1 MHRDENLTY
10 KTYSR
15 IFLKL
20 LPILLSLILFSC
32 DKNRKDDIPQ
42 TSKKENFIIKEYDE
56 LPVKRGL
63 YADHYPTSNERRI
76 DLFMKHID
84 SIGGCYIGVGT
95 DQNLSFIA
103 KAKSE
108 FAWLM
113 DFDPVIVRVNKIHIL
128 FLQLAPDYAEFKRLW
143 LRKNKKESFELV
155 KKHLEKEPDYE
166 IIKQAWET
174 AHQNY
179 SGVTER
185 LNEIEYMNKAFGLIT
200 FSNSA
205 EEYSYV
211 RTMAVEGRL
220 QALNGDLMGSKS
232 LLSVANAATKMNCP
246 VRILYMSNAE
256 EYFRYPENFRKNV
269 SAMPTDSKSL
279 VIRTMTS
286 GTLNTFGFPEGE
298 KYPDTYPFHY
308 NLQPIENLKL
318 WMNFRAYISSVAMLQ
333 KRTTLEKGFSIL
345 TATPQESGFVESGDI
360 VKKPP
365 GKW

>member
-1 MHRDENLTY
+1 MKYFILALLT
-10 KTYSR
+10 
-15 IFLKL
+15 F
-20 LPILLSLILFSC
+20 ILLDC
-32 DKNRKDDIPQ
+32 DKNRKEAPSSDRKEFFQIKDYDD
-42 TSKKENFIIKEYDE
+42 

-76 DLFMKHID
+76 DFFMKPIE

-128 FLQLAPDYAEFKRLW
+128 FLQIAPTYSDFKNLW
-143 LRKNKKESFELV
+143 LRKNKKESYLLV
-155 KKHLEKEPDYE
+155 VKHFEKEPDFE

-185 LNEIEYMNKAFGLIT
+185 LTEIEYMNKTFGLIT
-200 FSNSA
+200 FSNSP
-205 EEYSYV
+205 EEYSYI
-211 RTMAVEGRL
+211 RNMAIEGRI
-220 QALNGDLMGSKS
+220 QALNGDLMGTKS
-232 LLSVANAATKMNCP
+232 MASIASAAKQMNCP

-256 EYFRYPENFRKNV
+256 EYFRYPENFRKNILGL
-269 SAMPTDSKSL
+269 PTDSKSL

-286 GTLNTFGFPEGE
+286 GTKATFGYPDGE

-308 NLQPIENLKL
+308 NIQPIDNLKI
-318 WMNFRAYISSVAMLQ
+318 WMGFKAYISSVAMLQ

-345 TATPQESGFVESGDI
+345 NATPLESGFVETGDI
-360 VKKPP
+360 TKKPP
-365 GKW
+365 GAW

>member
-1 MHRDENLTY
+1 MKLLL
-10 KTYSR
+10 
-15 IFLKL
+15 IFL
-20 LPILLSLILFSC
+20 SLFLISC
-32 DKNRKDDIPQ
+32 DKNRKEDIPKS
-42 TSKKENFIIKEYDE
+42 SKKEFFIIKEHDE

-108 FAWLM
+108 YAWLM

-128 FLQLAPDYAEFKRLW
+128 FLQIAPDYAEFKRLW

-155 KKHLEKEPDYE
+155 KKHLEKESDFE

-185 LNEIEYMNKAFGLIT
+185 LNEIEYMNKTFGLIT
-200 FSNSA
+200 FSNNP
-205 EEYSYV
+205 EEYAYV
-211 RTMAVEGRL
+211 RQMAQEGRL
-220 QALNGDLMGSKS
+220 QALNGDLMGTKS
-232 LLSVANAATKMNCP
+232 MSSIAQAATKMNCSI
-246 VRILYMSNAE
+246 RILYMSNAE
-256 EYFRYPENFRKNV
+256 EYFRYPENFRKNII
-269 SAMPTDSKSL
+269 SLPTDSKST

-286 GTLNTFGFPEGE
+286 GTLATFGFPEGE
-298 KYPDTYPFHY
+298 KFPDTYPFHY

-318 WMNFRAYISSVAMLQ
+318 WMSFRAYISSVAMLQ
-333 KRTTLEKGFSIL
+333 KRTTLEKGFSRL

-360 VKKPP
+360 VTKPP

>member
-1 MHRDENLTY
+1 M
-10 KTYSR
+10 
-15 IFLKL
+15 KL
-20 LPILLSLILFSC
+20 AIVILLFFIFHC
-32 DKNRKDDIPQ
+32 GTNKKIENT
-42 TSKKENFIIKEYDE
+42 TSPKELFIIKDYDE

-76 DLFMKHID
+76 DFFMKHIAG
-84 SIGGCYIGVGT
+84 IAGCYVGVGT

-143 LRKNKKESFELV
+143 QRKNKKESFELV
-155 KKHLEKEPDYE
+155 KKHFETEPDFE

-185 LNEIEYMNKAFGLIT
+185 LNEIEYMNKTFGLIT

-205 EEYSYV
+205 EEYNYV
-211 RTMAVEGRL
+211 HTMARDGRL
-220 QALNGDLMGSKS
+220 QALNGDLMGTKS
-232 LLSVANAATKMNCP
+232 MLSVASAATKMNCP
-246 VRILYMSNAE
+246 IRILYMSNAE
-256 EYFRYPENFRKNV
+256 EYFRYPENFRKNLLALPV
-269 SAMPTDSKSL
+269 DSKSL

-286 GTLNTFGFPEGE
+286 GTKSTFGFPEGE

-308 NLQPIENLKL
+308 NLQPIENIKL
-318 WMNFRAYISSVAMLQ
+318 WMKFRAYISTVAMLQ
-333 KRTTLEKGFSIL
+333 KRTTLEKGFSLL
-345 TATPQESGFVESGDI
+345 TATPQESGFTETGDI
-360 VKKPP
+360 TKKRP
-365 GKW
+365 GAWQLLFS